1 MPPANSSVFRW
12 SHRGI
17 QRLAVFAT
25 GAMFLVMLGFMAVA
39 IIKGNGLPLTDFAV
53 GLGLSAAFGA
63 VIASLLYFLRWR
75 FPIEIT
81 PAGIDGFDLKGH
93 PCFVR
98 WDQLGDC
105 IPFTAYLFVHCV
117 LVRHS
122 AVGQEPLLI
131 PLVLERMAE
140 FRSLVSM
147 HAGVSTGLSKALA

>member
-17 QRLAVFAT
+17 RHLAAFAA
-25 GAMFLVMLGFMAVA
+25 GAMFLVMLGFMAEA
-39 IIKGNGLPLTDFAV
+39 IIKGKELSLTKFA
-53 GLGLSAAFGA
+53 GSLGLSAAFGA
-63 VIASLLYFLRWR
+63 VMASLLYLLRWQ
-75 FPIEIT
+75 FPIEVT
-81 PAGIDGFDLKGH
+81 SAGIDGFDLKGR

-105 IPFTAYLFVHCV
+105 TPFTAYLFVPCV

-140 FRSLVSM
+140 FRKLVST
-147 HAGVSTGLSKALA
+147 HAGISTGLSKALA